1 MILNIQQYC
10 LKAFMPKN
18 SFGNKSVRVP
28 HVARQQSTQVGAV
41 PHHPYHL
48 VDPSPWPLMTS
59 FSMLC
64 LALGLALYFHK
75 YAAGGTV
82 LIVALMSLTY
92 ATSVWWRDVIRE
104 SALGCHTSKVKE
116 GLHLGMILF
125 IVSEAVFFV
134 GLLWAFLNA
143 ALMPTVDIGMA
154 WPPVGVVPVDWTR
167 RPSLNTVLLA
177 ASYFSANAAKHAMD
191 QGQKQTCALNLALT
205 IALGVLFTGYQY
217 LEYSGAAFTF
227 SDSVFGSTFYLS
239 TGFHGFHV
247 IVGFLYLA
255 VCLLTLKSASP
266 GKSTALDL
274 AVLYWHFVDLVWI
287 LIFTLVYVWGGAL
300 PTAGVDTC
308 TDGLC
313 VLRTVL
319 RDARLDAFYHE
330 PTFFETAMS
339 SFKKTYYLLI
349 FPLFFEQRM
358 HLFFIKLFQKYPKAG
373 ELFLGRL
380 KNG

>member
-1 MILNIQQYC
+1 MIFSVQLYSRRFLSLNQLSGQ
-10 LKAFMPKN
+10 
-18 SFGNKSVRVP
+18 KSVQVP
-28 HVARQQSTQVGAV
+28 HVTSMGVRGKSSSVGTI
-41 PHHPYHL
+41 PHHPFHL

-64 LALGLALYFHK
+64 LALGLVLYFHK

-82 LIVALMSLTY
+82 LCLALLSLTY
-92 ATSVWWRDVIRE
+92 AATLWWRDVIRE
-104 SALGCHTSKVKE
+104 SLLGCHTSKVKE

-134 GLLWAFLNA
+134 GLLWAFLHA
-143 ALMPTVDIGMA
+143 ALMPTVDVGMA

-191 QGQKQTCALNLALT
+191 QGQKQTCALNLFLT

-255 VCLLTLKSASP
+255 VCLLTLNSAAP

-274 AVLYWHFVDLVWI
+274 AVLYWHFVDLVWV

-300 PTAGVDTC
+300 PTAGIETC

-313 VLRTVL
+313 VLQTVL
-319 RDARLDAFYHE
+319 REARLDAFYHE
-330 PTFFETAMS
+330 PAFFEVMS
-339 SFKKTYYLLI
+339 SSCVSLALDGNLRRLTY
-349 FPLFFEQRM
+349 
-358 HLFFIKLFQKYPKAG
+358 FFINFFFFGCSKNTRRRASFPWAG
-373 ELFLGRL
+373 
-380 KNG
+380 

>member
-1 MILNIQQYC
+1 MIRTFQQFGANIFS
-10 LKAFMPKN
+10 LKPAFGHKN
-18 SFGNKSVRVP
+18 VQTLHISKKHLSGN
-28 HVARQQSTQVGAV
+28 STNAGAV

-64 LALGLALYFHK
+64 LAMGLVLYFHK

-82 LIVALMSLTY
+82 LCVALVTLTY
-92 ATSVWWRDVIRE
+92 AASLWWRDVIRE
-104 SALGCHTSKVKE
+104 SILGCHTSKVKE

-134 GLLWAFLNA
+134 GLLWAFLHA

-191 QGQKQTCALNLALT
+191 QGQKQACALNLVLT
-205 IALGVLFTGYQY
+205 IALGVLFTAYQY

-227 SDSVFGSTFYLS
+227 SDSIFGSTFYLS

-255 VCLLTLKSASP
+255 VCLATLKSASP

-274 AVLYWHFVDLVWI
+274 AVLYWHFVDLVWV

-300 PTAGVDTC
+300 PTAGVETC

-313 VLRTVL
+313 VLQTVL
-319 RDARLDAFYHE
+319 RDARLDAFYHD
-330 PTFFETAMS
+330 PSFFETAMS
-339 SFKKTYYLLI
+339 FISILI
-349 FPLFFEQRM
+349 NFLYFLEIFLF
-358 HLFFIKLFQKYPKAG
+358 
-373 ELFLGRL
+373 
-380 KNG
+380 

>member
-1 MILNIQQYC
+1 MFAVVSGVFGFSALNA
-10 LKAFMPKN
+10 KAMAGTRGVRGLLPTASPK
-18 SFGNKSVRVP
+18 FL
-28 HVARQQSTQVGAV
+28 STIAK

-64 LALGLALYFHK
+64 LALGLALSFHK

-82 LIVALMSLTY
+82 LLIALMSLTY
-92 ATSVWWRDVIRE
+92 AASVWWRDVMRE
-104 SALGCHTSKVKE
+104 SLLGCHTSKVKE

-134 GLLWAFLNA
+134 GLLWAFLHA
-143 ALMPTVDIGMA
+143 ALMPTVSIGMA

-177 ASYFSANAAKHAMD
+177 ASFFSANAAKHAMD
-191 QGQKQTCALNLALT
+191 QGHKTACAWNLVLT

-255 VCLLTLKSASP
+255 VCLATLSRARP
-266 GKSTALDL
+266 GQSTALDL

-300 PTAGVDTC
+300 PVTSVDA
-308 TDGLC
+308 C
-313 VLRTVL
+313 VDDPLRLWHVVL
-319 RDARLDAFYHE
+319 HDARLDAFYHD
-330 PTFFETAMS
+330 PAFFEGQMESTSIGA
-339 SFKKTYYLLI
+339 
-349 FPLFFEQRM
+349 
-358 HLFFIKLFQKYPKAG
+358 
-373 ELFLGRL
+373 
-380 KNG
+380 